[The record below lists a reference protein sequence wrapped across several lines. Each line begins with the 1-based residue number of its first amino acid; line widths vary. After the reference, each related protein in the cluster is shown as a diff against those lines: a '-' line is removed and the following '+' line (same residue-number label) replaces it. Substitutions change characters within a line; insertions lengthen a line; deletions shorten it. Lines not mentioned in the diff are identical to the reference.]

1 MITVQ
6 TLIDAL
12 PLSVFHL
19 DDPDRPVEGGYCG
32 DLLSWVMGRAP
43 AGGAWLTIMSNVNV
57 AAVAAL
63 TDVSCVIL
71 AEDVVPDPPLL
82 DRARTQGIALL
93 GTGLSVY
100 DCACRLGGLLGETGL

>member
-1 MITVQ
+1 MERMCLWSKGGIETSMTVHS
-6 TLIDAL
+6 
-12 PLSVFHL
+12 PSYL
-19 DDPDRPVEGGYCG
+19 D
-32 DLLSWVMGRAP
+32 
-43 AGGAWLTIMSNVNV
+43 TIMSNVNV

-82 DRARTQGIALL
+82 DRARTQGITLL